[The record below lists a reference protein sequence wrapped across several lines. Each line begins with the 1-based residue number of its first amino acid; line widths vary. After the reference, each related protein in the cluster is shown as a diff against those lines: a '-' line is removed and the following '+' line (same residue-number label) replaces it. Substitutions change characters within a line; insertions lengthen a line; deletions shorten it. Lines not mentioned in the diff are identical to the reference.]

1 MDATTSGFAGTG
13 PVGLLTASE
22 SGDDRFEAVP
32 WPESDAGE
40 VPGMTGPAIGTGP
53 AGGTGPGSV
62 RGAAAALGLAE
73 TLDPIGTP
81 AALGPAGASPCGT
94 GWPSRSSRGTG
105 WPLGPPLGSGS
116 GAPSG
121 RGSRHEVRCALTGQL
136 GSVPLARDF
145 ARSAVHRWG
154 LPDLCDDVT
163 SVVSELVTNALR
175 YGLYAPGSAV
185 PGPAPSGREA
195 GPEVRGPEAGSPEA
209 GGPEASGSGWPAG
222 PIELRLRLRQ
232 ADVICMVA
240 DPGTGIPVRSEPGS
254 YAEGGRGLHVVESCS
269 DQWGWDPLAGGGK
282 IVWAAFRV

>member
-1 MDATTSGFAGTG
+1 MDAATSGFAGTG

-22 SGDDRFEAVP
+22 PADDRFEAAS
-32 WPESDAGE
+32 WPESA
-40 VPGMTGPAIGTGP
+40 VGTGT
-53 AGGTGPGSV
+53 AAV
-62 RGAAAALGLAE
+62 RGAAAVLGLEQALGPVGAL
-73 TLDPIGTP
+73 

-94 GWPSRSSRGTG
+94 GWPSRSARGTG
-105 WPLGPPLGSGS
+105 WPLGPPLGAGS
-116 GAPSG
+116 GAPAG
-121 RGSRHEVRCALTGQL
+121 RGSRHEVSCALAGQL

-154 LPDLCDDVT
+154 LPELCDDVM

-175 YGLYAPGSAV
+175 YGLDAPGSVV
-185 PGPAPSGREA
+185 PGPAPSG
-195 GPEVRGPEAGSPEA
+195 PEAGIR
-209 GGPEASGSGWPAG
+209 EASGSGWPTA

-240 DPGTGIPVRSEPGS
+240 DPGTGIPVRSEPGGYS
-254 YAEGGRGLHVVESCS
+254 ESGRGLHVVESCS